1 MDKVILD
8 IKNYHIV
15 TTVLVANYNEVMIVD
30 GRKVTR

>member
-15 TTVLVANYNEVMIVD
+15 TTVLVANYKVMIGD
-30 GRKVTR
+30 GDDW